1 MRLVLI
7 ALAAALLHLSLP
19 AAAQSP
25 TGHSDGRITSDEMI
39 AGVISEIERRTIGRY
54 YRGDRYD
61 EYEEE
66 SGHGKA
72 KKGNNSKNKGLPPG
86 LAKRDHLPPGLQ
98 KHLDER
104 GALPPGLAKRDLPID
119 LRSALPWRINEE
131 FLIID
136 DDVVLIERATG
147 VVLDVLENV
156 LRGGQSG

>member
-104 GALPPGLAKRDLPID
+104 GALPPGLAKRDLPQN
-119 LRSALPWRINEE
+119 LQSALPWRINEE

-147 VVLDVLENV
+147 FLLDVLENV

>member
-7 ALAAALLHLSLP
+7 ALAAAMLHLSAP

-25 TGHSDGRITSDEMI
+25 TRQSDGRITSDEMI

-54 YRGDRYD
+54 YKGDRYED
-61 EYEEE
+61 YEEE
-66 SGHGKA
+66 YGHSKG
-72 KKGNNSKNKGLPPG
+72 KKGKKGKNKGLPPG
-86 LAKRDHLPPGLQ
+86 LAKRDRLPPGLQ

-104 GALPPGLAKRDLPID
+104 GVLPPGLAKRDLPPD
-119 LRSALPWRINEE
+119 LHSALPRRINEE
-131 FLIID
+131 FRIVD

-156 LRGGQSG
+156 TRGGRGG

>member
-54 YRGDRYD
+54 YNGDRYD

-72 KKGNNSKNKGLPPG
+72 KKGNKSKNTGLPPG

-104 GALPPGLAKRDLPID
+104 GALPPGLAKRDLP
-119 LRSALPWRINEE
+119 LNLQSALPWRINEE

>member
-1 MRLVLI
+1 MRFVLI
-7 ALAAALLHLSLP
+7 ALAAALLQLSAP

-25 TGHSDGRITSDEMI
+25 TGQSDGRITSDEMI

-54 YRGDRYD
+54 YNGDRYE

-72 KKGNNSKNKGLPPG
+72 KKGNKGKNKGLPPG
-86 LAKRDHLPPGLQ
+86 LAKRDQLPPGLQ

-104 GALPPGLAKRDLPID
+104 GALPPGLAKRDLPSD
-119 LRSALPWRINEE
+119 LRSALPWRIDEE

-156 LRGGQSG
+156 LRGGQRG

>member
-7 ALAAALLHLSLP
+7 ALAAALLQLSLP
-19 AAAQSP
+19 ATAQSP
-25 TGHSDGRITSDEMI
+25 TGQSDGRITSDEMI

-54 YRGDRYD
+54 YNGDRYE

-72 KKGNNSKNKGLPPG
+72 KKGKNKGLPPG
-86 LAKRDHLPPGLQ
+86 LAKRDQLPPGLQ

-104 GALPPGLAKRDLPID
+104 GALPPGLAKRDLPSD
-119 LRSALPWRINEE
+119 LRSALPWRIDEE

-156 LRGGQSG
+156 LRGGQRG

>member
-1 MRLVLI
+1 MRFVLI
-7 ALAAALLHLSLP
+7 ALAAALLQLSAP

-25 TGHSDGRITSDEMI
+25 TGQSDGRTTSDEMI

-54 YRGDRYD
+54 YNGDRYE

-72 KKGNNSKNKGLPPG
+72 KKGKNKGLPPG
-86 LAKRDHLPPGLQ
+86 LAKRDQLPPGLQ

-104 GALPPGLAKRDLPID
+104 GALPPGLAKRDLPSD
-119 LRSALPWRINEE
+119 LRSALPWRIDEE

>member
-7 ALAAALLHLSLP
+7 ALAAAMLHLSVP

-25 TGHSDGRITSDEMI
+25 TRQSDGRITSDEMI

-54 YRGDRYD
+54 YNGDRY
-61 EYEEE
+61 ENYEEE
-66 SGHGKA
+66 YGHGKG
-72 KKGNNSKNKGLPPG
+72 KKGKNKGLPPG
-86 LAKRDHLPPGLQ
+86 LAKRDQLPPGLQ

-104 GALPPGLAKRDLPID
+104 GALPPGLAKRDLPSD
-119 LRSALPWRINEE
+119 LRSALPWRIGEE

>member
-54 YRGDRYD
+54 YNGDRYE

-72 KKGNNSKNKGLPPG
+72 KKGKNKGLPPG
-86 LAKRDHLPPGLQ
+86 LAKRDQLPPGLQ

-104 GALPPGLAKRDLPID
+104 GALPPGLAKRDLPTD
-119 LRSALPWRINEE
+119 LRSALPWRIDEE

>member
-1 MRLVLI
+1 MHLVLI

-72 KKGNNSKNKGLPPG
+72 KKGNKSKNTGLPPG
-86 LAKRDHLPPGLQ
+86 LAKRDYLPPGLK

-104 GALPPGLAKRDLPID
+104 GALPPGLAKRDLPPN
-119 LRSALPWRINEE
+119 LQSALPWRINEE